1 MRVETQNA
9 QRGSGPRPRPR
20 VRRGSAIGRSRSGA
34 RRVLGLWLP
43 PLGVLAAVLG
53 AWYAVSYLVLSPERR
68 FLAPPP
74 HQVLLVGFLTRDNLL
89 EIGAGL
95 LLSTRVA
102 LLGLALAVA
111 LGMSLAILMHQARW
125 IERSLYPYAVVLQ
138 TIPILALVPLL
149 GFWFGFGFPSRV
161 LVCVL
166 IALFPIIAN
175 TLFGLQS
182 VESSQ
187 HDLFTLHGAGRLT
200 RLWKLEL
207 PAALPAIFTG
217 LRIAAGASVIGA
229 IVGDFFFKQ
238 GDPGIGILIDLYRAR
253 LQSEQMFAAVVASS
267 MLGVVVFWCFGLL
280 GRRIVGRWHESGR
293 DSRGADLSTANRL
306 VEQSISVPPQEGVR

>member
-1 MRVETQNA
+1 MMQVDTQSTDLA
-9 QRGSGPRPRPR
+9 ADPRARIRSRPAASRPRSGW
-20 VRRGSAIGRSRSGA
+20 RRL
-34 RRVLGLWLP
+34 LGVGLP
-43 PLGVLAAVLG
+43 PLLVFMGVLG
-53 AWYAVSYLVLSPERR
+53 IWYAVSYRLLSPERR
-68 FLAPPP
+68 FLLPPP
-74 HQVLLVGFLTRDNLL
+74 HAVVQVGFLTRDNFT
-89 EIGAGL
+89 EIAQGL
-95 LLSTRVA
+95 LLTTKVA
-102 LLGLALAVA
+102 LLGLACAVGI
-111 LGMSLAILMHQARW
+111 GMVWAILMHQARW
-125 IERSLYPYAVVLQ
+125 IERSIYPYAVVLQ
-138 TIPILALVPLL
+138 AIPILALVPLL
-149 GFWFGFGFPSRV
+149 GFWFGFGFFSRV
-161 LVCVL
+161 LVCVI

-187 HDLFTLHGAGRLT
+187 HDLFTLHGTGRLT

-253 LQSEQMFAAVVASS
+253 LQSEQLLAAVFTSS

-280 GRRIVGRWHESGR
+280 ARRVVGRWHESGR
-293 DSRGADLSTANRL
+293 DPRG
-306 VEQSISVPPQEGVR
+306 P

>member
-1 MRVETQNA
+1 MRVEAQET
-9 QRGSGPRPRPR
+9 QRGGDPRPRPR
-20 VRRGSAIGRSRSGA
+20 VPRAPATARPSSGVGR
-34 RRVLGLWLP
+34 LLWLWLP
-43 PLGVLAAVLG
+43 PLGVLAVMLG

-74 HQVLLVGFLTRDNLL
+74 HQVVQIGFLIRDNFM
-89 EIGAGL
+89 EIGAAL

-102 LLGLALAVA
+102 LLGLVLAVA
-111 LGMSLAILMHQARW
+111 VGMGMAILMHQARW

-182 VESSQ
+182 VDSSQ
-187 HDLFTLHGAGRLT
+187 HDLFTLHSASRLT

-238 GDPGIGILIDLYRAR
+238 GEPGIGILIDLYRAR
-253 LQSEQMFAAVVASS
+253 LQSEQLFAAVFASS

-280 GRRIVGRWHESGR
+280 ARRVVGRWHESGR
-293 DSRGADLSTANRL
+293 DPRGSELSDANRL
-306 VEQSISVPPQEGVR
+306 MEHIVSVQPHEGGP